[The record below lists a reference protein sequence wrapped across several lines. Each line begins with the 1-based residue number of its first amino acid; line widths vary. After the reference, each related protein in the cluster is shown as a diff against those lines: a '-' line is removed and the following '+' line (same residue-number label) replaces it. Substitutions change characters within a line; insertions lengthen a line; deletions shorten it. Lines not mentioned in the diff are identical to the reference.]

1 MKFYILFFLIFIGN
15 FCNAKIE
22 YFSHNFFNFY
32 RKSLEFNFIINSD
45 LDKIDILHY
54 RNSLNN
60 KRLVII
66 NFIQGNYHFY
76 MEEPT
81 TFPKAYGKNDSAKEK
96 NQLFGGRITYDSQ
109 DSGIQGRGDIYLMM
123 FRLNPDSSRNY
134 GWLKFNIS
142 ADCDSLYFISS
153 GFNTIINDPV
163 VAGEG
168 EWALS
173 NERFSENF
181 KLFPNPSNSFKLEL
195 PENYSNEKINL
206 EIVDINGKVLHKCPY
221 QNNPYSLTLKP
232 GMYWVIIKNE
242 NEILAKIKWM
252 KE

>member
-1 MKFYILFFLIFIGN
+1 MRALFSILLISFTFSGFSQIQVFY
-15 FCNAKIE
+15 
-22 YFSHNFFNFY
+22 HNFFNFY
-32 RKSLEFNFIINSD
+32 RKSALFHFTINSNGGIIAINAFRD
-45 LDKIDILHY
+45 YTTAKRNVTPLNHNEDIYLFGD
-54 RNSLNN
+54 SS
-60 KRLVII
+60 
-66 NFIQGNYHFY
+66 
-76 MEEPT
+76 
-81 TFPKAYGKNDSAKEK
+81 YGDPLIHHKGDSAKGFIK
-96 NQLFGGRITYDSQ
+96 PIGIAITYDPPRI
-109 DSGIQGRGDIYLMM
+109 GIHGKGDVYLMM

-173 NERFSENF
+173 KERFSENF

-206 EIVDINGKVLHKCPY
+206 EIIDLNGKVVHKCPY
-221 QNNPYSLTLKP
+221 HNNPYSLTIKP